1 VSRGP
6 LISGSLGAT
15 LLGALSAS
23 HHAAPLVTLRLA
35 TAGAALGAIAWI
47 DAHEHRIPN
56 RLVLPAAALSG
67 VLIAITG
74 VPSDVPG
81 GLAVAAALLV
91 IAIAT
96 PSAVGMGD
104 VKLAVLISVALP
116 PNAIAALLL
125 GFALATAGALVLI
138 LANGR
143 GAMRRSI
150 ALAPYLAGGSAL
162 AVAAWT

>member
-1 VSRGP
+1 MC
-6 LISGSLGAT
+6 GSLGAA

-35 TAGAALGAIAWI
+35 IAGAALGAIAWI
-47 DAHEHRIPN
+47 DAHGHRIPN
-56 RLVLPAAALSG
+56 RVVLPAAALSG
-67 VLIAITG
+67 VLVAITG
-74 VPSDVPG
+74 VPSDVLR

-104 VKLAVLISVALP
+104 VKLAVLISAALP
-116 PNAIAALLL
+116 PNAISALLL
-125 GFALATAGALVLI
+125 GFALAAVAALILVL
-138 LANGR
+138 AHGR
-143 GAMRRSI
+143 RAMRRSI
-150 ALAPYLAGGSAL
+150 ALAPYLACGSAL